1 MNPITDLIFSVTWF
15 ILLILGVR
23 SIVRG
28 WSVIKND
35 TYKPKGMWTTNVT
48 RPIHPEMKDV
58 KPGEQLMGV
67 TFEAPTCDLEEYK
80 ALQKR
85 IEKLKS
91 ELEDPWEDDDDDDDG
106 DIVVRT

>member
-28 WSVIKND
+28 WSVIKDD

-67 TFEAPTCDLEEYK
+67 TFESKSCDIEDYNE
-80 ALQKR
+80 LQER
-85 IEKLKS
+85 IAKLKN
-91 ELEDPWEDDDDDDDG
+91 ELEDDDDDEG
-106 DIVVRT
+106 GTGVLTNA